1 MTIDDQIKNYDMILI
16 GNLQKYQLY
25 IHEKLISMNI
35 LQVRKCAYSLLGKPF
50 RNKQKNKLML

>member
-16 GNLQKYQLY
+16 ENLQKYQSY

-50 RNKQKNKLML
+50 RNK